1 MDKNS
6 SSILVAGDL
15 VINQEYDVSKLD
27 KKLVSLFQKSDLNI
41 VNLEAPVTA
50 SNSKILKTGPYL
62 KAHEESTKK
71 ILKAL
76 NVDIVT
82 LANNHVLDYDEKGV
96 DDTLDFCRKN
106 KIKTVG
112 AGMNLEE
119 AAKTLYVDTKE
130 GKIALVNFAENEWAS
145 ATDKTAGAN
154 PMDVIDN
161 AKQIQNAREQA
172 DYVIVIIH
180 GGHEYYNLPSPR
192 MQKQYRFYAE
202 QGADIII
209 GHHTHCISGKEVYK
223 GVPIYYS
230 LGNFLFTNPSSFED
244 WYIGIVLE
252 LTIING
258 KLEVQLHPVKQT
270 KEYFQIS
277 LLEGEEKQN
286 VYNRIFKFDTVIEDS
301 IKLNNEWKAYVD
313 SKYRQYLNYWSPI
326 SFVNNRLLKSVLIK
340 LGVSLINKKGI
351 ALKLNMLRCEA
362 HKDMSKEFTLKYL
375 KK

>member
-277 LLEGEEKQN
+277 LPEGEEKQN

-326 SFVNNRLLKSVLIK
+326 SFVNNLLLKSVLIK